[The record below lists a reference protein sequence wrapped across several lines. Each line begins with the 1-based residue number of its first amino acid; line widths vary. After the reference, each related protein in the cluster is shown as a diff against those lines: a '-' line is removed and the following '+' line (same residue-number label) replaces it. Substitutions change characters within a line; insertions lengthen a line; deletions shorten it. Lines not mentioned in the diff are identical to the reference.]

1 MTEFGQIYFFLGSI
15 FGYLSA
21 KIEVLYFL
29 TTPLIPEF
37 KFKHTEIPMRKV
49 TTLFF
54 SVSIGMLLAS
64 CGNND
69 AAKKAAA
76 AAAAGPQAYPV
87 FTVNTQNTTLD
98 SDYPATIEGIQNID
112 IRPKVDGFI
121 QKILVDEG
129 AVVKKG
135 QLLFT
140 INAPQYEQQ
149 VRTARAAISSA
160 EADVNAAQLTVNK
173 TKPLVEKDII
183 SKYDLDAAQ
192 LTLQSRKAALAQA
205 KAELV
210 NAQVNLGYTSITSPV
225 DGVVGSIPFRNGSLV
240 SSSSTQPL
248 TTVSNTSKVYAYFSL
263 NEKQLLDFSSTYKG
277 NTLAQQMKNIPA
289 VSLVLA
295 DGTIYAQNGKIES
308 INGQIN
314 TSTGSASLRATFP
327 NPVFLLKNGASA
339 SVRIPQH
346 VENAI
351 LVPQKS
357 TIDLQGKKF
366 VYILGDSAKVI
377 NTQIEV
383 MELAKGNFYV
393 VTKGLKSGDKVIL
406 EGFQSLKDGTKIK
419 PEVKNTDSVYAEIKK

>member
-1 MTEFGQIYFFLGSI
+1 MSI
-15 FGYLSA
+15 A
-21 KIEVLYFL
+21 
-29 TTPLIPEF
+29 
-37 KFKHTEIPMRKV
+37 
-49 TTLFF
+49 
-54 SVSIGMLLAS
+54 MLLAS

-69 AAKKAAA
+69 EQKKAAA

-87 FTVNTQNTTLD
+87 FTVNAQTTELN

-121 QKILVDEG
+121 QKIFVDEG
-129 AVVKKG
+129 SVVKKG

-140 INAPQYEQQ
+140 IMAPQYEQE

-160 EADVNAAQLTVNK
+160 EADVNAAQLQVNK
-173 TKPLVEKDII
+173 TRPLVEKDII

-205 KAELV
+205 RATLV
-210 NAQVNLGYTSITSPV
+210 NAQVNLGYTKITSPV
-225 DGVVGSIPFRNGSLV
+225 DGVVGSLPFRTGSLV
-240 SSSSTQPL
+240 SSSSTEPL

-263 NEKQLLDFSSTYKG
+263 NEKQLLDFSKTYKG
-277 NTLAQQMKNIPA
+277 STLAQQMKNIPA

-295 DGTIYAQNGKIES
+295 DGNVYAQNGKIES

-314 TSTGSASLRATFP
+314 TATGSASLRATFP
-327 NPVFLLKNGASA
+327 NPISLLKSGASA
-339 SVRIPQH
+339 SVRIPQK

-366 VYILGDSAKVI
+366 VYVLGDSSKI
-377 NTQIEV
+377 ISTEIQI
-383 MELAKGNFYV
+383 MDLAKDKFYV
-393 VTKGLKSGDKVIL
+393 VTKGLKAGDKIVL
-406 EGFQSLKDGTKIK
+406 EGFQSLKDGAKIK
-419 PEVKNTDSVYAEIKK
+419 PEEQSADSVYADINK

>member
-1 MTEFGQIYFFLGSI
+1 
-15 FGYLSA
+15 
-21 KIEVLYFL
+21 
-29 TTPLIPEF
+29 
-37 KFKHTEIPMRKV
+37 
-49 TTLFF
+49 
-54 SVSIGMLLAS
+54 MLLAS

-69 AAKKAAA
+69 EQKKAAA

-87 FTVNTQNTTLD
+87 FTVNAQTTELN

-112 IRPKVDGFI
+112 IRPKIDGFI

-129 AVVKKG
+129 QVVKKG

-140 INAPQYEQQ
+140 IMAPQYEQE

-160 EADVNAAQLTVNK
+160 EADVNAAQLQVNK

-205 KAELV
+205 RATLV

-240 SSSSTQPL
+240 SSSSTEPL

-263 NEKQLLDFSSTYKG
+263 NEKQLLDFSKTYKG

-295 DGTIYAQNGKIES
+295 DGNVYAQNGKIES

-314 TSTGSASLRATFP
+314 TATGSASLRATFP
-327 NPVFLLKNGASA
+327 NPISLLKSGASA
-339 SVRIPQH
+339 SVRIPQK

-366 VYILGDSAKVI
+366 VYVLGDSSKI
-377 NTQIEV
+377 ISTEIQI
-383 MELAKGNFYV
+383 MDLAKDKFYV
-393 VTKGLKSGDKVIL
+393 VTKGLKAGDKIVL
-406 EGFQSLKDGTKIK
+406 EGFQSLKDGAKIK
-419 PEVKNTDSVYAEIKK
+419 PEEQSADSVYADIKK

>member
-1 MTEFGQIYFFLGSI
+1 
-15 FGYLSA
+15 
-21 KIEVLYFL
+21 
-29 TTPLIPEF
+29 
-37 KFKHTEIPMRKV
+37 MRKV

-54 SVSIGMLLAS
+54 SMSLAMLLAS

-69 AAKKAAA
+69 EQKKAAA

-87 FTVNTQNTTLD
+87 FTVNAQTTELN

-112 IRPKVDGFI
+112 IRPKIDGFI

-129 AVVKKG
+129 QVVKKG

-140 INAPQYEQQ
+140 IMAPQYEQE

-160 EADVNAAQLTVNK
+160 EADVNAAQLQVNK
-173 TKPLVEKDII
+173 TRPLVEKDII

-205 KAELV
+205 RATLV

-240 SSSSTQPL
+240 SSSSTEPL

-263 NEKQLLDFSSTYKG
+263 NEKQLLDFSKTYKG

-295 DGTIYAQNGKIES
+295 DGNVYAQNGKIES

-314 TSTGSASLRATFP
+314 TATGSASLRATFP
-327 NPVFLLKNGASA
+327 NPISLLKSGASA
-339 SVRIPQH
+339 SVRIPQK

-366 VYILGDSAKVI
+366 VYVLGDSSKIVSTEI
-377 NTQIEV
+377 QI
-383 MELAKGNFYV
+383 MDLAKDKFYV
-393 VTKGLKSGDKVIL
+393 VTKGLKAGDKIVL
-406 EGFQSLKDGTKIK
+406 EGFQSLKDGAKIK
-419 PEVKNTDSVYAEIKK
+419 PEEQSADSVYADIKK

>member
-1 MTEFGQIYFFLGSI
+1 
-15 FGYLSA
+15 
-21 KIEVLYFL
+21 
-29 TTPLIPEF
+29 
-37 KFKHTEIPMRKV
+37 
-49 TTLFF
+49 
-54 SVSIGMLLAS
+54 MLLAS
-64 CGNND
+64 CGGND
-69 AAKKAAA
+69 DAKKAAA

-87 FTVNTQNTTLD
+87 FTVNAQTTELN

-140 INAPQYEQQ
+140 IMAPQYEQE

-160 EADVNAAQLTVNK
+160 EADVNAAQLQVNK

-192 LTLQSRKAALAQA
+192 LTLQSRRAALAQA
-205 KAELV
+205 KAALA
-210 NAQVNLGYTSITSPV
+210 NAQVNLSYTSITSPV

-240 SSSSTQPL
+240 SSSSTEPL
-248 TTVSNTSKVYAYFSL
+248 TTVSNTSRVYAYFSL
-263 NEKQLLDFSSTYKG
+263 NEKQLLDFSKTYKG
-277 NTLAQQMKNIPA
+277 NTLAEQMKNIPA

-295 DGTIYAQNGKIES
+295 DGSVYAQNGKIES

-314 TSTGSASLRATFP
+314 TATGSASLRATFP
-327 NPVFLLKNGASA
+327 NPISLLKNGASA

-346 VENAI
+346 IENAI
-351 LVPQKS
+351 LIPQKS

-366 VYILGDSAKVI
+366 VYVLGDSAKI
-377 NTQIEV
+377 ISTEIQI
-383 MELAKGNFYV
+383 MDLAKDKFYV
-393 VTKGLKSGDKVIL
+393 VTKGLKAGDKVVL
-406 EGFQSLKDGTKIK
+406 EGFQSLKDGAKIK
-419 PEVKNTDSVYAEIKK
+419 PEEKSADSVYADIKK

>member
-1 MTEFGQIYFFLGSI
+1 M
-15 FGYLSA
+15 
-21 KIEVLYFL
+21 
-29 TTPLIPEF
+29 
-37 KFKHTEIPMRKV
+37 
-49 TTLFF
+49 
-54 SVSIGMLLAS
+54 SVAMLLAS

-69 AAKKAAA
+69 DSKKAAA

-87 FTVNTQNTTLD
+87 FTVSAQNTELD

-121 QKILVDEG
+121 QKIFVDEG
-129 AVVKKG
+129 DVVKKG

-140 INAPQYEQQ
+140 IMAPQYEQQ
-149 VRTARAAISSA
+149 VRTAKAAISSA
-160 EADVNAAQLTVNK
+160 EADVNAAQLQVNK

-183 SKYDLDAAQ
+183 SKYDLESAQ

-210 NAQVNLGYTSITSPV
+210 NAQVNLGYTSIESPV

-248 TTVSNTSKVYAYFSL
+248 TTVSNTAKVYAYFSM
-263 NEKQLLDFSSTYKG
+263 NEKQLLDFSKTYKG
-277 NTLAQQMKNIPA
+277 KTLAEQMKNIPA

-295 DGTIYAQNGKIES
+295 DGTVYAQDGKIES

-314 TSTGSASLRATFP
+314 TATGSASLRATFP
-327 NPVFLLKNGASA
+327 NPVSILKSGASA

-346 VENAI
+346 VQNGI
-351 LVPQKS
+351 LIPQKS

-366 VYILGDSAKVI
+366 VYVLGDSAKVVS
-377 NTQIEV
+377 TEIEI
-383 MELAKGNFYV
+383 MDLAKGKFYV
-393 VTKGLKSGDKVIL
+393 VTKGIKAGDKVVL

-419 PEVKNTDSVYAEIKK
+419 PEEQSADAVYAEIKK

>member
-1 MTEFGQIYFFLGSI
+1 
-15 FGYLSA
+15 
-21 KIEVLYFL
+21 
-29 TTPLIPEF
+29 
-37 KFKHTEIPMRKV
+37 MRKV

-54 SVSIGMLLAS
+54 SISIGMLLAS
-64 CGNND
+64 CGGND
-69 AAKKAAA
+69 DAKKAAA

-87 FTVNTQNTTLD
+87 FTVNAQSTELN

-140 INAPQYEQQ
+140 IMAPQYEQE

-160 EADVNAAQLTVNK
+160 EADVNAAQLQVNK
-173 TKPLVEKDII
+173 TRPLVEKDII

-205 KAELV
+205 RASLA
-210 NAQVNLGYTSITSPV
+210 NAQVNLSYTSITSPV

-240 SSSSTQPL
+240 SSSSTEPL

-263 NEKQLLDFSSTYKG
+263 NEKQLLDFSKTYKG
-277 NTLAQQMKNIPA
+277 NTLAQQMKNIPP

-295 DGTIYAQNGKIES
+295 DGTVYAQDGKIES

-314 TSTGSASLRATFP
+314 TATGSASLRATFP
-327 NPVFLLKNGASA
+327 NPNSLLKSGASA

-346 VENAI
+346 IENAI

-366 VYILGDSAKVI
+366 VYVLGDSAKI
-377 NTQIEV
+377 ISTEIQI
-383 MELAKGNFYV
+383 MDLAKDKFYV
-393 VTKGLKSGDKVIL
+393 VTKGLKAGDKIVL
-406 EGFQSLKDGTKIK
+406 EGFQSLKDGVKIK
-419 PEVKNTDSVYAEIKK
+419 PEEKSADSVYADIKK

>member
-1 MTEFGQIYFFLGSI
+1 MS
-15 FGYLSA
+15 
-21 KIEVLYFL
+21 
-29 TTPLIPEF
+29 
-37 KFKHTEIPMRKV
+37 M
-49 TTLFF
+49 
-54 SVSIGMLLAS
+54 GMLLAS

-121 QKILVDEG
+121 EKIFVDEG

-173 TKPLVEKDII
+173 TRPLVEKDII

-210 NAQVNLGYTSITSPV
+210 NAQVNLGYTSVKSPV

-240 SSSSTQPL
+240 SSTSTQPL

-263 NEKQLLDFSSTYKG
+263 NEKQLLDFSKTYKG

-295 DGTIYAQNGKIES
+295 DGTVYAQNGKIES

-327 NPVFLLKNGASA
+327 NPTSLLKNGASA

-346 VENAI
+346 IENAI
-351 LVPQKS
+351 LIPQKS

-366 VYILGDSAKVI
+366 VYVLGDSAKTI
-377 NTQIEV
+377 NTEIEI
-383 MELAKGNFYV
+383 MDLAKGKFYV
-393 VTKGLKSGDKVIL
+393 VTKGLKAGDKVVL

-419 PEVKNTDSVYAEIKK
+419 PEEKSADSVYADIKK